1 MRDAGIAALA
11 GMGLALQLMLFGVVL
26 LVLKFIWGKLRNKIG
41 KTRDSKLDAK
51 GKVKKEN
58 LVEETLYEQALNE
71 LDNGDECRGI
81 WAKALAKSNGSD
93 SHARSKYLELRVEF
107 LKDEAHV
114 IQSNFVSEESN
125 PDLIEVEKSEAS
137 GFIIAVRFWFISIS
151 LTFLLGYVSV
161 ETLRDGNDQ
170 YLLQIAG
177 FLISLVPAYK
187 IAFRGVSWQRKKSAF
202 YFLRVIPVVAW
213 IAFIILAGNGLI

>member
-71 LDNGDECRGI
+71 LESGGGGAQGNLG
-81 WAKALAKSNGSD
+81 KS
-93 SHARSKYLELRVEF
+93 YL
-107 LKDEAHV
+107 K
-114 IQSNFVSEESN
+114 NWW
-125 PDLIEVEKSEAS
+125 
-137 GFIIAVRFWFISIS
+137 G
-151 LTFLLGYVSV
+151 
-161 ETLRDGNDQ
+161 
-170 YLLQIAG
+170 
-177 FLISLVPAYK
+177 
-187 IAFRGVSWQRKKSAF
+187 
-202 YFLRVIPVVAW
+202 
-213 IAFIILAGNGLI
+213 